1 MVKAISFKN
10 WCSEHITPQSWPR
23 VVLRAVPELRDL
35 GVDTKGL
42 QDPDDSVT
50 INEDAVAVLNK
61 WLNELYQVQ
70 IEDGSLA

>member
-42 QDPDDSVT
+42 QDPDDSLT
-50 INEDAVAVLNK
+50 ISEDAVAVLNK